1 MIRVTKEDMLLT
13 EINGSDE
20 VVDEAGSPV
29 GKQAESSSHILPL
42 FFNHLPL
49 PFSLHPMPSSTA
61 TVTMTLQPTPNIV
74 TNGYTNVHSNGYT
87 NGVRKFRLDP
97 IPEALAAFQK
107 GEFLVVVDD
116 ESRENEGDLIIA
128 ASHITTQKMAWFI
141 KHTSCVFSFI
151 CAPSV

>member
-1 MIRVTKEDMLLT
+1 
-13 EINGSDE
+13 
-20 VVDEAGSPV
+20 
-29 GKQAESSSHILPL
+29 
-42 FFNHLPL
+42 
-49 PFSLHPMPSSTA
+49 
-61 TVTMTLQPTPNIV
+61 MTLQPTPNKT
-74 TNGYTNVHSNGYT
+74 TNGYTNGYT

-141 KHTSCVFSFI
+141 KHTSCALTFL
-151 CAPSV
+151 CALNF